1 MRRLGSL
8 LFLAAVSLFVFPAG
22 AQRSLHTQIARIA
35 AQAHGRVGVA
45 CSLPG
50 QKLDCDLNPDEHL
63 PMQSVYKLPIAVT
76 MLHEV
81 EQGRFTLDQNLHF
94 LPTDIGSPTEY
105 SPLKDAHPHG
115 GVEIPVQ
122 ELLRGMIEQSD
133 NVACDILLRTLGGPA
148 AVDRSL
154 RAMGFAGIH
163 IADYEKT
170 VDRNEHLQYRNA
182 ASPRSLV
189 FLLRRLA
196 ERSPLSPEHTQLL
209 LGWMTATHTGDTRI
223 RAELPPGTV
232 VADKTGSAGQNRPR
246 MNATNDIALI
256 TLPDGRKLAVAVLV
270 ADARAPFPV
279 RERVIAQIAKAIDT
293 AATRPAPATAP

>member
-1 MRRLGSL
+1 MRRFL
-8 LFLAAVSLFVFPAG
+8 LLIAVPLLALSAD
-22 AQRSLHTQIARIA
+22 AQNNLQTRIARIA

-50 QKLDCDLNPDEHL
+50 KDLACDFGAMQAL
-63 PMQSVYKLPIAVT
+63 PMQSAYKAPIAIVV
-76 MLHEV
+76 LHAV
-81 EQGRFTLDQNLHF
+81 EGGRLSLTQNLRF
-94 LPTDIGSPTEY
+94 LPSDVGSPDEY

-122 ELLRGMIEQSD
+122 ELLQRMIEQSD

-154 RAMGFAGIH
+154 RSLGFAGIH
-163 IADYEKT
+163 IVDYERV
-170 VDRNEHLQYRNA
+170 VDRNEQLQYRNA
-182 ASPRSLV
+182 ATARALV
-189 FLLRRLA
+189 VLLRRLA
-196 ERSPLSPEHTQLL
+196 DRSPLTPEHTQLL
-209 LGWMTATHTGDTRI
+209 VGWMTDNHTGDHRI

-232 VADKTGSAGQNRPR
+232 VADKTGTSGQNRSR

-256 TLPDGRKLAVAVLV
+256 TLPDGEKLAIAVLV

-279 RERVIAQIAKAIDT
+279 RERVIAEIAKAVDE
-293 AATRPAPATAP
+293 AATRPAPVAAP